1 MCLRRRMLPLSV
13 LFWSLTAAGVC
24 APPTVAKVEPPDWWV
39 EHTINPVQL
48 LVRGTNLSGCVLSAP
63 GGLSV
68 SRVHINPAGSYLFA
82 DLTIP
87 AGQKPGAYDLLLK
100 GSDGSATASFRVNP
114 QLTGSDRLPGFSPSD
129 VVYLLMPDR
138 FANGDPSNDNPP
150 NAPGLFDREKR
161 FFYHGGDFQGIID
174 HLPYLK
180 ELGVTA
186 LWMTPIYE
194 NSGRIDPARTQQ
206 GQERTDYH
214 GYGGIDYYGVN
225 QHFGSLAL
233 LQKLVREAHSAGIK
247 VIQDQ
252 VENHVGPH
260 HPWMTDPP
268 TPTWFHGTP
277 ADHLDENWQIWSR
290 PPICAASLRRAGS
303 ADSSPTSIRKTPKRA
318 SARFRTRSGG
328 SARSASTPFV
338 KIPGRT
344 SRVIS
349 GTTGW
354 PP

>member
-100 GSDGSATASFRVNP
+100 GSDGSAAASFRVNP

-138 FANGDPSNDNPP
+138 FANGDP
-150 NAPGLFDREKR
+150 
-161 FFYHGGDFQGIID
+161 
-174 HLPYLK
+174 
-180 ELGVTA
+180 
-186 LWMTPIYE
+186 
-194 NSGRIDPARTQQ
+194 
-206 GQERTDYH
+206 
-214 GYGGIDYYGVN
+214 
-225 QHFGSLAL
+225 
-233 LQKLVREAHSAGIK
+233 
-247 VIQDQ
+247 
-252 VENHVGPH
+252 
-260 HPWMTDPP
+260 
-268 TPTWFHGTP
+268 
-277 ADHLDENWQIWSR
+277 
-290 PPICAASLRRAGS
+290 
-303 ADSSPTSIRKTPKRA
+303 
-318 SARFRTRSGG
+318 
-328 SARSASTPFV
+328 
-338 KIPGRT
+338 
-344 SRVIS
+344 
-349 GTTGW
+349 
-354 PP
+354 